1 MSKTYIELTT
11 MTHNIL
17 IVEDQED
24 ICQLIRVN
32 LELLNFKIDATG
44 DGLQGY
50 NFALEQNFD
59 LIILDIMLPS
69 MDGLSICQALRSK
82 GVNTPILM
90 LTARKTE
97 TDRVAGLNIGAD
109 DYLTKPFSVLE
120 LQARTK
126 ALLRRAAIALVPQQ
140 QQRQQL
146 IFKNLTIDLLKRQVE
161 LDQVSLTLTAKEFD
175 LLHYLAKSPGQV
187 FSREQLLNTVWGYD
201 HSGYEHTVNSH
212 INRLRAKL
220 EKIPAKPE
228 FIVTVWGV
236 GYKFDDSK
244 L

>member
-1 MSKTYIELTT
+1 